1 MKKVFIIA
9 EAGINHNGKFSLA
22 KKLISL
28 SKKAG
33 ADAVKFQLFD
43 TDSFVNKNYLPLAYK
58 RLKSLEFSTKKW
70 KKIIEYSKKLK
81 IKIFFSIFD
90 TKSLL
95 SLKQLKINLIKI
107 PSGEIN
113 NFELLKNVSK
123 TKKEV
128 IISTGMSNEKDIS
141 NAIQILKKNKLSV
154 LHCVSEYPVN
164 LKNNNLNYLKT
175 LNKNEFLHS
184 IGFSDHSKSTILPSV
199 AVALG
204 AQIIEKHI
212 TYNNN
217 QKKGDH
223 KMSLSFKK
231 FKEMVI
237 NIRNI
242 EIALGVN
249 KKIISKEE
257 LYLSKI
263 ARKGIYLKKNLK
275 KNQKLTKK
283 NLILLRPQNKISE
296 IDKLSSLNGKILNKD
311 LKSLMPIKRND
322 IT

>member
-1 MKKVFIIA
+1 M
-9 EAGINHNGKFSLA
+9 
-22 KKLISL
+22 
-28 SKKAG
+28 
-33 ADAVKFQLFD
+33 
-43 TDSFVNKNYLPLAYK
+43 
-58 RLKSLEFSTKKW
+58 
-70 KKIIEYSKKLK
+70 
-81 IKIFFSIFD
+81 
-90 TKSLL
+90 

>member
-9 EAGINHNGKFSLA
+9 EAGINHNGNFSLA

-43 TDSFVNKNYLPLAYK
+43 TDSFINKKCLPLAYK
-58 RLKSLEFSTKKW
+58 RLKSLEFTTKKW
-70 KKIIEYSKKLK
+70 KQIIAYSKKLK

-90 TKSLL
+90 TKSLM

-175 LNKNEFLHS
+175 LNKNNFLHG
-184 IGFSDHSKSTILPSV
+184 IGFSDHSKSTILPSI

-204 AQIIEKHI
+204 AKIIEKHI

-231 FKEMVI
+231 FKEMVT
-237 NIRNI
+237 NIRNT
-242 EIALGVN
+242 EIALGLD

-257 LYLSKI
+257 LSLSKI
-263 ARKGIYLKKNLK
+263 ARKGIYLKKNLCLIWLALIK
-275 KNQKLTKK
+275 VSLLRDLYKGEEK
-283 NLILLRPQNKISE
+283 NLQL
-296 IDKLSSLNGKILNKD
+296 
-311 LKSLMPIKRND
+311 
-322 IT
+322 